1 MRFLSI
7 LATLMLLFTSLFA
20 QGTGTLKG
28 KVRTAEGK
36 ALSDVF
42 ITAKK
47 DDKEIKSTKTNSK
60 GEFSMT
66 LDEGKYN
73 LVFTK
78 KGYSLGIFYNVA
90 VVKNKTTDLGDRL
103 ILNIDQGT
111 LVIIKGSVFNAD
123 GLSIPEAKVEIE
135 RISSDGTTKKL
146 DSTYTNISGEF
157 TFKFPE
163 EPARFRVTATKDGIS
178 SSKEISVDIAAVY
191 RLSIKLNVPKK

>member
-1 MRFLSI
+1 MKFLSI
-7 LATLMLLFTSLFA
+7 LATLMLLYTLSFA

-28 KVRTAEGK
+28 KVRTTEGK
-36 ALSDVF
+36 ALSDVL

-60 GEFSMT
+60 GEFLMT

-78 KGYSLGIFYNVA
+78 KGYSLGILYNVA
-90 VVKNKTTDLGDRL
+90 VIKNKTTDLGDRL

-135 RISSDGTTKKL
+135 RILSDGTTKKL

-163 EPARFRVTATKDGIS
+163 EPARFRVTATKDGTS
-178 SSKEISVDIAAVY
+178 SSKEISVDMAAVY
-191 RLSIKLNVPKK
+191 RLSIKLNLPKK

>member
-1 MRFLSI
+1 
-7 LATLMLLFTSLFA
+7 MLLFTSLFA

-28 KVRTAEGK
+28 KVRTTEGK
-36 ALSDVF
+36 ALSDVL

-78 KGYSLGIFYNVA
+78 KGYSLGILYNVA

-178 SSKEISVDIAAVY
+178 SSKEISVDMAAVY

>member
-1 MRFLSI
+1 MKFLLT

-28 KVRTAEGK
+28 KVRTTEGK
-36 ALSDVF
+36 ALSDVL

-78 KGYSLGIFYNVA
+78 KGYSLGILYNVA

-178 SSKEISVDIAAVY
+178 SSKEISVDMAAVY

>member
-1 MRFLSI
+1 MKFLLT
-7 LATLMLLFTSLFA
+7 LATLMPLFTSLFA

-28 KVRTAEGK
+28 KVRTIEGK
-36 ALSDVF
+36 ALSDVL

-78 KGYSLGIFYNVA
+78 KGYSLGILYNVA

-178 SSKEISVDIAAVY
+178 SSKEISVDMAAVY

>member
-1 MRFLSI
+1 MKFLSI
-7 LATLMLLFTSLFA
+7 LATLMLLFTSSFA

-28 KVRTAEGK
+28 KVRTSEGK
-36 ALSDVF
+36 ALSDVL

-60 GEFSMT
+60 GEFLMT

-78 KGYSLGIFYNVA
+78 KGYSLGILYNVA

-111 LVIIKGSVFNAD
+111 LVIIKGSVFNSD

-135 RISSDGTTKKL
+135 RILSDGTTKKL

-178 SSKEISVDIAAVY
+178 SSKEISVDMAAVY
-191 RLSIKLNVPKK
+191 RLSIKLNVSKK

>member
-1 MRFLSI
+1 MKFLSI

-28 KVRTAEGK
+28 KVRTTEGK
-36 ALSDVF
+36 ALSDVL

-78 KGYSLGIFYNVA
+78 KGYSLGILYNVA

-178 SSKEISVDIAAVY
+178 SSKEISVDMAAVY

>member
-1 MRFLSI
+1 MKFLSI
-7 LATLMLLFTSLFA
+7 LATLMLLFTSSFA
-20 QGTGTLKG
+20 QGTLKG
-28 KVRTAEGK
+28 KVRTSEGK
-36 ALSDVF
+36 TLSDVL

-60 GEFSMT
+60 GEFLMT

-78 KGYSLGIFYNVA
+78 KGYSLGILYNVA

-135 RISSDGTTKKL
+135 RILSDGTTKKL
-146 DSTYTNISGEF
+146 DSTYTN
-157 TFKFPE
+157 
-163 EPARFRVTATKDGIS
+163 
-178 SSKEISVDIAAVY
+178 
-191 RLSIKLNVPKK
+191 